1 MTQRSI
7 LTINAGSSSV
17 KFAVFGDA
25 DSPERI
31 LSGQVERIGN
41 PGAQLVAKQSGQK
54 TEDRQR
60 IEAETHEKAAESIA
74 GYLREHLGDD
84 AITAIGHR
92 IVHGGFHLLKH
103 QIITPEVVAELR
115 RTQPMDMNHLPRE
128 IALVETFGKV
138 FPAAK
143 QVACFDTAF
152 HRDLPAV
159 AKVLPIPREL
169 SDTGIRRYGFHGLS
183 YTYLMGR
190 LRELAGDDTAN
201 GRVILAHLGAGASMA
216 AVHGGKAIDTTMSF
230 TPIAGLVM
238 ATRPGDLD
246 PGLLVYLMR
255 EKKMSA
261 DQLEDFLTQRC
272 GLLGISQTS
281 GDMRDLV
288 AAREKDA
295 RAAEAVA
302 IFCYQAKKYICGFAG
317 ALGGVDT
324 IVFAGGIGEHAAQ
337 VRAEI
342 CAGLEFLGVNLDA
355 ELNNKSANVIS
366 SEGSRVAIRII
377 PTDEE
382 IVIVTIVRSIV
393 KERD

>member
-1 MTQRSI
+1 LDEIMTQPSI

-17 KFAVFGDA
+17 KFAVFSDA
-25 DSPERI
+25 DIPARI

-41 PGAQLVAKQSGQK
+41 PAAQLVAKRAGSQ
-54 TEDRQR
+54 TEDRQP
-60 IEAETHEKAAESIA
+60 IDADTHEKAADSIA
-74 GYLREHLGDD
+74 GYIRGHLGDD
-84 AITAIGHR
+84 AILAIGHR
-92 IVHGGFHLLKH
+92 IVHGGFKLLEH
-103 QIITPEVVAELR
+103 QIITPQVLAELR
-115 RTQPMDMNHLPRE
+115 RVQPMDMNHLPRE
-128 IALVETFGKV
+128 IALVEAFGKA
-138 FPAAK
+138 FPGKK

-159 AKVLPIPREL
+159 AKILPIPREL
-169 SDTGIRRYGFHGLS
+169 TDSGIRRYGFHGLS
-183 YTYLMGR
+183 YTYLMDR
-190 LRELAGDDTAN
+190 LRELAGEEAAN

-216 AVHGGKAIDTTMSF
+216 AVRAGKPVDTTMSF

-255 EKKMSA
+255 ERKMSA
-261 DQLEDFLTQRC
+261 DQLEDFLSQRC

-281 GDMRDLV
+281 SDMRDLV
-288 AAREKDA
+288 NARASDP

-302 IFCYQAKKYICGFAG
+302 IFCYQAKKYICAYAG

-324 IVFAGGIGEHAAQ
+324 IVFAGGIGEHSAE

-342 CAGLEFLGVNLDA
+342 CAGIEFLGVNLDSA
-355 ELNNKSANVIS
+355 SNGKSADVIS
-366 SEGSRVAIRII
+366 SKESRVQVRII

-382 IVIVTIVRSIV
+382 IVIVKIVRSM
-393 KERD
+393 K